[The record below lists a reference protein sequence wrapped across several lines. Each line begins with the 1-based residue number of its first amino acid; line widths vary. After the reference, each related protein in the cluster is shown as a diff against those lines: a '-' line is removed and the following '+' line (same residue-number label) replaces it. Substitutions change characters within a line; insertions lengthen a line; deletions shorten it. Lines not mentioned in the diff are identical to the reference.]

1 LLLVVSGDLLVL
13 PQLLGTEIEDAIAP
27 KVAALWRIANAQR
40 NSTFRGS
47 KDARYIYRKLYRA
60 LLEG

>member
-27 KVAALWRIANAQR
+27 KVAAL
-40 NSTFRGS
+40 
-47 KDARYIYRKLYRA
+47 
-60 LLEG
+60 